1 MKTIWQKD
9 PSIER
14 SIDRLNGKLGQME
27 CNKQLV
33 QILKKI
39 YKKNMTIL
47 DFGCAAGHYYKELT
61 KLNKNINYTGYDVTS
76 NYILYAKKFFKNN
89 KNVKFRQNDLLN
101 LKRDNEAFDIVY
113 CCNVLLHLPSIQTPI
128 KNLLSLTNKY
138 CLIRTLVSEDTHL
151 SKYIYKNKKNVY
163 DLSKFTYQNTY
174 SYEYIKKTVRKYG
187 RVRIE
192 FIDDKFNFKKINK
205 DSSIK
210 RKFSGNTRAI
220 EKIQISGQKVYSWKW
235 ILIKK

>member
-76 NYILYAKKFFKNN
+76 NYI
-89 KNVKFRQNDLLN
+89 
-101 LKRDNEAFDIVY
+101 
-113 CCNVLLHLPSIQTPI
+113 
-128 KNLLSLTNKY
+128 
-138 CLIRTLVSEDTHL
+138 
-151 SKYIYKNKKNVY
+151 
-163 DLSKFTYQNTY
+163 
-174 SYEYIKKTVRKYG
+174 
-187 RVRIE
+187 
-192 FIDDKFNFKKINK
+192 
-205 DSSIK
+205 
-210 RKFSGNTRAI
+210 
-220 EKIQISGQKVYSWKW
+220 
-235 ILIKK
+235 